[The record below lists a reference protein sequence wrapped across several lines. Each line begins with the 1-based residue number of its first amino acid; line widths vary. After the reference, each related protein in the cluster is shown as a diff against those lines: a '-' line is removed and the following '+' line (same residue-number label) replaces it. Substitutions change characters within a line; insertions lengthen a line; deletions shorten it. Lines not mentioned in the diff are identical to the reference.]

1 MKLKRKLRQFSRK
14 LSRNRKLLGLNGVV
28 LAGGILAIF
37 GGVYLL
43 TRQEMK
49 LNYSELL
56 NVIAAGESKGN
67 YNAYFGNTNNN
78 KINFTDMTIDEVLA
92 WQDEFVKNG
101 QPSNAVGRYQFIR
114 PTLVGLVRELK
125 ISGNEKFTPELQ
137 DKLAI
142 QLLHRRGIVEFAK
155 GEISLEQF
163 ANNLSK
169 EWAALPKVLG
179 ENPSAS
185 FYDGDGLN
193 KAHVS
198 VEKILAAIET
208 VNQVG

>member
-1 MKLKRKLRQFSRK
+1 MKLKRKLKQVSRK
-14 LSRNRKLLGLNGVV
+14 LSRNKKTLGFNGVV
-28 LAGGILAIF
+28 LAGGVLAIL

-56 NVIAAGESKGN
+56 NVIALGESKGN

-101 QPSNAVGRYQFIR
+101 KPSNAVGRYQFIR
-114 PTLVGLVRELK
+114 PTLVGLVDELK

-142 QLLHRRGIVEFAK
+142 RLLHRRGIVEFAK

>member
-1 MKLKRKLRQFSRK
+1 MKLKRKLKQFSRK
-14 LSRNRKLLGLNGVV
+14 LSRNRKSLGLNGVV